1 MIRQKIKTQMPI
13 ERIDETVVNYIN
25 NIIKPSVT
33 IYDGSQYQVPVI
45 FNGAERWVQVRRRT
59 HLVDEQG
66 NVVYP
71 IISLSRTSIKLG
83 EELLLNRKWTF
94 GYGDMIQVANKY
106 SKQRPF
112 RSNDGFGNIRKKT
125 EYYRIGLPLYVQGSY
140 QFQIY
145 TDTMQSMNKL
155 IESFILYANRWW
167 IYDQYRVK
175 INITDFSNTIE
186 LEASSE
192 RLVKTSF
199 TANFACTILP
209 ETYQPIQIAQ
219 VGKPIRQVGIN
230 VDLQDQLSQTNKKE
244 ISLMSVTNDNEIDSD
259 KKNTI

>member
-1 MIRQKIKTQMPI
+1 MIKYKIRTQMPI

-25 NIIKPSVT
+25 NIIKPSIT

-59 HLVDEQG
+59 HLIDEQG

-83 EELLLNRKWTF
+83 EQLLLNRKWTF
-94 GYGDMIQVANKY
+94 GYGDMIQVANRY
-106 SKQRPF
+106 SRQRPF
-112 RSNDGFGNIRKKT
+112 RTRDGFGNIRKKT
-125 EYYRIGLPLYVQGSY
+125 EYYRIGLPIYVQGSY
-140 QFQIY
+140 EFQIY

-167 IYDQYRVK
+167 IYDDYRVK

-186 LEASSE
+186 LDVGSE
-192 RLVKTSF
+192 RLIKTSF

-209 ETYQPIQIAQ
+209 ETYQPIQVAQ
-219 VGKPIRQVGIN
+219 VGKQIHQVEIN
-230 VDLQDQLSQTNKKE
+230 TTLEDQLSTSNK
-244 ISLMSVTNDNEIDSD
+244 SQVQLMSVINNNEIDNN
-259 KKNTI
+259 KKI